1 MEGKFFKLLAYRNG
15 LISVCFSAWRSI
27 CIKKANLL
35 LWFGSGRLEM
45 PALSLKHSLLLEDQ
59 GGLCGR
65 MGPGVPAV
73 AVGSSAVAGTVLVGL
88 CPGRA
93 GVPALVGT
101 APVLAQH
108 LNVCLG
114 VLL

>member
-1 MEGKFFKLLAYRNG
+1 
-15 LISVCFSAWRSI
+15 
-27 CIKKANLL
+27 
-35 LWFGSGRLEM
+35 M

-59 GGLCGR
+59 GGLCCR
-65 MGPGVPAV
+65 MMPGVPAM
-73 AVGSSAVAGTVLVGL
+73 AVGSPVVAGTMVVGL

-108 LNVCLG
+108 LSMCLG